1 MRDNESKQVW
11 GKDVGGHYVIH
22 RIHTYMIIWSRAER
36 EKTEVERDSR
46 ERRIGKQM
54 EKEKVEKREG
64 EIEEWGRTCIRSQ
77 SGKAG
82 SNANARK
89 QPASQQGCLC
99 IYLTLCVC
107 VCLHFLKAHMIALM
121 YVPGYVCAYTYA
133 MNTCVCLC
141 THAYVSISMYF
152 GEYMHF
158 SGLQWDCCRCL
169 PAHIFLVLSLSLF
182 LNHFLPHFS
191 FLYIFIF
198 FIHPF
203 LSVLCIP
210 FSFSLFFQSILSHSF
225 FTLPAFTL
233 TFL

>member
-1 MRDNESKQVW
+1 MRDNENKQVW
-11 GKDVGGHYVIH
+11 GKDLRGYYVIH
-22 RIHTYMIIWSRAER
+22 RIPTYMIIWSWAER
-36 EKTEVERDSR
+36 EKTKVERDSR
-46 ERRIGKQM
+46 QRRIGKQM
-54 EKEKVEKREG
+54 EKEKVEKLEG

-107 VCLHFLKAHMIALM
+107 LHFLKAHMIALM

-141 THAYVSISMYF
+141 THIYVSISMYF

-169 PAHIFLVLSLSLF
+169 PAHIFIVLSLSLF

-203 LSVLCIP
+203 VSVLRIP
-210 FSFSLFFQSILSHSF
+210 FSFSLFFQSIFYSF

-233 TFL
+233 TSL